1 MTDECDRN
9 EPHRQL
15 GAKFIVTA
23 GIDSKK
29 PGTDLCGLQQN
40 SQYLL
45 LQCKMANKVNE
56 DDEEEMFVQLW
67 SPYGAG

>member
-1 MTDECDRN
+1 MS
-9 EPHRQL
+9 PWQL
-15 GAKFIVTA
+15 GAKFIGIA

-29 PGTDLCGLQQN
+29 LEQTCGLQQN

-67 SPYGAG
+67 SP